1 MSGQELRDRKA
12 HVEAVC
18 AEFGYVASEREMELL
33 VSSLLPQE
41 SVLVVASGIL
51 PLDLEQPDQSG
62 IGVAVATD
70 RRVLFLR
77 HGKSDGQVS
86 IELRPDAIES
96 VVSKAEGSYAEMVFQ
111 LREGDAVIVSD
122 IVPDWAASRFAD
134 VVTAHIASV
143 GGAKGREKAASRFA
157 GGADGAET
165 SRWIDERNHSSGLDG
180 SAEPAQK
187 KKRGCFATGL
197 IVIGVIFGL
206 LIVLLVLVGIFVDVP
221 EDDSPDPTAVRRHP
235 TVERIP
241 LTAELRDS
249 VSEMWVAVE
258 LQVIVGPPIAE
269 DLCIEWEASEEFWKR
284 VEERARDLIFLN
296 FDPLCPLDVSY
307 AASGGSAREQAW
319 DLMEAA
325 RVAQDR
331 IKEIEERLNELEE
344 IMCLTNRGD
353 YKARAD
359 RVIERLQVYERRGS
373 YTPC

>member
-1 MSGQELRDRKA
+1 
-12 HVEAVC
+12 
-18 AEFGYVASEREMELL
+18 MELL
-33 VSSLLPQE
+33 ASSLLPQE
-41 SVLVVASGIL
+41 SVLVVVSGTV
-51 PLDLEQPDQSG
+51 PLDLGCPEKTG
-62 IGVAVATD
+62 MGLAVATD

-77 HGKSDGQVS
+77 HGKSDGRES
-86 IELRPDAIES
+86 IDLQYSLIES
-96 VVSKAEGSYAEMVFQ
+96 AKSEAGDSIAEIEFQ
-111 LREGDAVIVSD
+111 LRKGNSVKVSEM
-122 IVPDWAASRFAD
+122 VPDWAALRFAD
-134 VVTAHIASV
+134 EVNAQTGSV
-143 GGAKGREKAASRFA
+143 GGARNQEQSAPGHA
-157 GGADGAET
+157 GTGGAET
-165 SRWIDERNHSSGLDG
+165 SKWGDERNHSSGTHG
-180 SAEPAQK
+180 NAELAPK

-221 EDDSPDPTAVRRHP
+221 EDDNPGPTAVTRPP
-235 TVERIP
+235 TVARIP

-284 VEERARDLIFLN
+284 VEERARDLMLWN
-296 FDPLCPLDVSY
+296 FDPLCPLDISY

-319 DLMEAA
+319 DVMEGA
-325 RVAQDR
+325 RENQDR
-331 IKEIEERLNELEE
+331 IKEIEERLDELEE

-359 RVIERLQVYERRGS
+359 KVVERLQAYERRGS